1 MKILNRKEKK
11 YLKNV
16 LKPFK
21 DRFIIIR
28 KVNRDEIEFISIIL
42 KKGKSFEYAYLL
54 SFEKNTLFKNMELN
68 KQYTLKELGL

>member
-28 KVNRDEIEFISIIL
+28 KVNHDEIEFISIIL
-42 KKGKSFEYAYLL
+42 KKGKSFEYAYLP

>member
-42 KKGKSFEYAYLL
+42 KKGKSFEYAYLS

>member
-42 KKGKSFEYAYLL
+42 KKGKSFEYAYLP

-68 KQYTLKELGL
+68 KLYTLKELGL

>member
-42 KKGKSFEYAYLL
+42 KKGKSFEYAYLP